1 MKESVL
7 ISQLR
12 SIRGKW
18 EPGPAIGVQSQSRWQ
33 GSEKIQL
40 DGEAWRVAQC
50 DSVLEMQ
57 QQLSEQVN
65 SPLVLVTALPTTA
78 IGDDVRARLFRQQ
91 LLPVDP
97 WSGLA
102 ERFKARQ
109 VDPVL
114 RQTTVLADA
123 ALEALG
129 TSEHPV
135 AASGLLTAELV
146 WQVILQNRL
155 GLKTGKPD
163 LLEFLPWVAS
173 DGAGVKWDALGGVLQ
188 GLAGRWLAGSLGDLA
203 GILLRTLVDGHGQ
216 DALAVG
222 FALGA
227 LTSDSADPRA
237 LGRLERF
244 TGNQALATPSARQ
257 WNEAAERWATREE
270 AERVRREL
278 ARADQILDNLGASDT
293 AIESRWSPT
302 GFEQR
307 LAVFAGALAESDI
320 RKAQT
325 DRKSVV

>member
-7 ISQLR
+7 ISQLK

-33 GSEKIQL
+33 GSDEIRL
-40 DGEAWRVAQC
+40 DGEPWRVAQC
-50 DSVLEMQ
+50 DSVLEMRQ
-57 QQLSEQVN
+57 RLSEQSN
-65 SPLVLVTALPTTA
+65 GPLVLVTSLPTTA

-97 WSGLA
+97 WNGLA

-114 RQTTVLADA
+114 RQSTALADA

-129 TSEHPV
+129 NSDPPV
-135 AASGLLTAELV
+135 AASGVLTAELV

-155 GLKTGKPD
+155 GLTTAKPD

-173 DGAGVKWDALGGVLQ
+173 HGAAAKWDALGAALQ
-188 GLAGRWLAGSLGDLA
+188 ALLGRWLTGSLGELG
-203 GILLRTLVDGHGQ
+203 GILVRSLVDGHGS

-227 LTSDSADPRA
+227 LTTEGADPRA

-244 TGNQALATPSARQ
+244 TGNQALATQFASQ
-257 WNEAAERWATREE
+257 WNEAAEKWATREPD
-270 AERVRREL
+270 AGRIRLEL
-278 ARADQILDNLGASDT
+278 ARADQILDTLGAGDT

-302 GFEQR
+302 GFQHHR
-307 LAVFAGALAESDI
+307 
-320 RKAQT
+320 
-325 DRKSVV
+325 